1 MSNYEKL
8 PGRKSQ
14 ITEFPFSTEKKNS
27 GPKEFFW
34 TPRLNDECLVIGDD
48 FLPPDV
54 PMNPTNYEASHPMFG
69 MEDQKLSPVKDDLI
83 DEWEDTDETN
93 IAQDKGRG
101 KALKKQKK
109 AKRK

>member
-1 MSNYEKL
+1 MANYEKL

-14 ITEFPFSTEKKNS
+14 ITEFPFSTEKKSS
-27 GPKEFFW
+27 GPKKFFW

-54 PMNPTNYEASHPMFG
+54 PINPTNYEASHPIFG
-69 MEDQKLSPVKDDLI
+69 MNVKKISPVKDDLI
-83 DEWEDTDETN
+83 DEWEETDETN
-93 IAQDKGRG
+93 IAGRG
-101 KALKKQKK
+101 KAAKKPKK